1 MKKSELTRLFH
12 ALNALKD
19 APEESNIKFRYGIK
33 KNLSSLDPEIKVLR
47 EIEEEDKKILKDM
60 FEERDNFIKEKG
72 KTDAQGGKFI
82 PLTEANLSDEDRK
95 LVEDFKKLSEELEE
109 KYKEQIEAFNKKNEE
124 YVKMLQETE
133 VDNEIKLFKI
143 NLDTCPDWITSVQYS
158 FAADILID
166 AGIIVDLKVI

>member
-12 ALNALKD
+12 SLTALKD

-33 KNLSSLDPEIKVLR
+33 KNLSSLEPEIKVLR

-60 FEERDNFIKEKG
+60 VEERDNFIKEKG
-72 KTDAQGGKFI
+72 KSDAQGGKFI
-82 PLTEANLSDEDRK
+82 PLNEPNLSEED
-95 LVEDFKKLSEELEE
+95 KKLIEEFKNLSKELEE
-109 KYKEQIEAFNKKNEE
+109 KYKEQIEQFNKKNEE

-143 NLDTCPDWITSVQYS
+143 NLENCPAWVTKAPYS
-158 FAADILID
+158 AAIDILID
-166 AGIIVDLKVI
+166 EGIVVDLKII